1 MARKAVRL
9 LVIRRGLAI
18 EKLVGPPGRGISP
31 NICFC
36 MWAPDDCLVVV
47 RNFKLS
53 SQKVLKRS
61 QRMELGLANKTA
73 LVTGGSKGIGLET
86 ARALAREGV
95 KVLICARRESA
106 LAEAAHDIMRTTQA
120 KIETQPLDVTKVEQI
135 ATIPRIVTGKLGRID
150 ILINNAGTGTYKPFL
165 EVTDEELVEGMAI
178 NFFAQFRI
186 CQRIVPMMI
195 AQGGGRIVNVSGQT
209 GIMTL
214 NPPFLS
220 SCTGPAKSAEIRFS
234 KVLANELAP
243 HNIRVNCVIPGFIN
257 TPERF
262 AKWEREL
269 AKRRLSP
276 EDATRERSRWSSNQG
291 MRDTRW
297 GTPEEI
303 ANLIVFAVSDAASY
317 INGAELVADNAMDKS

>member
-1 MARKAVRL
+1 LPAHRP
-9 LVIRRGLAI
+9 LAKI
-18 EKLVGPPGRGISP
+18 GAGIKETAGTT
-31 NICFC
+31 
-36 MWAPDDCLVVV
+36 MD
-47 RNFKLS
+47 
-53 SQKVLKRS
+53 
-61 QRMELGLANKTA
+61 LGLAGKTA
-73 LVTGGSKGIGLET
+73 LITGGSKGIGLET

-95 KVLICARRESA
+95 KVLICARREQA
-106 LAEAAHDIMRTTQA
+106 LAEAARDVMQTSQVR
-120 KIETQPLDVTKVEQI
+120 IETHSLDVTKVEQI
-135 ATIPRIVTGKLGRID
+135 ADIPRLVAEKLGRID
-150 ILINNAGTGTYKPFL
+150 ILVNNAGTGTYKPFL
-165 EVTDEELVEGMAI
+165 DVTDEELVEGMAI

-186 CQRIVPMMI
+186 CQRIVPLMI
-195 AQGGGRIVNVSGQT
+195 AQGGGRIVNVSGET

-269 AKRRLSP
+269 AKRKLSP
-276 EDATRERSRWSSNQG
+276 EDAARERALWSSNQG
-291 MRDTRW
+291 TRDTRW

>member
-1 MARKAVRL
+1 
-9 LVIRRGLAI
+9 
-18 EKLVGPPGRGISP
+18 
-31 NICFC
+31 
-36 MWAPDDCLVVV
+36 
-47 RNFKLS
+47 
-53 SQKVLKRS
+53 
-61 QRMELGLANKTA
+61 MELGLAGKTA

-86 ARALAREGV
+86 ARSLAREGV
-95 KVLICARRESA
+95 KVLICARRETA
-106 LAEAAHDIMRTTQA
+106 LAEAVRDVMATTQV
-120 KIETQPLDVTKVEQI
+120 KIETHSLDVTKVEQI
-135 ATIPRIVTGKLGRID
+135 ETLPRIVREKLGRID
-150 ILINNAGTGTYKPFL
+150 ILVNNAGTGTYKPFL
-165 EVTDEELVEGMAI
+165 EVTDEELVEGIAI

-195 AQGGGRIVNVSGQT
+195 AQGGGRIVNVSGET

-214 NPPFLS
+214 NAPFLS
-220 SCTGPAKSAEIRFS
+220 SCTGPAKAAEIRLS

-269 AKRRLSP
+269 AKRQLSP
-276 EDATRERSRWSSNQG
+276 EDAARERALWSSNQG
-291 MRDTRW
+291 ARDTRW

-317 INGAELVADNAMDKS
+317 INGAGLVADNAMDKS

>member
-1 MARKAVRL
+1 MDL
-9 LVIRRGLAI
+9 DLA
-18 EKLVGPPGRGISP
+18 G
-31 NICFC
+31 
-36 MWAPDDCLVVV
+36 
-47 RNFKLS
+47 
-53 SQKVLKRS
+53 
-61 QRMELGLANKTA
+61 KTA

-106 LAEAAHDIMRTTQA
+106 LAEAAHDIMQTTQV
-120 KIETQPLDVTKVEQI
+120 KIETYSLDVTKVDQI
-135 ATIPRIVTGKLGRID
+135 EKIPAVVRDKLGSID

-195 AQGGGRIVNVSGQT
+195 AQGGGRIVNISGQT

-243 HNIRVNCVIPGFIN
+243 HDIRVNCVIPGFIN

-262 AKWEREL
+262 AKREL
-269 AKRRLSP
+269 SA
-276 EDATRERSRWSSNQG
+276 EDAARERASWSGNQG
-291 MRDTRW
+291 MRNTRW

>member
-1 MARKAVRL
+1 
-9 LVIRRGLAI
+9 
-18 EKLVGPPGRGISP
+18 
-31 NICFC
+31 
-36 MWAPDDCLVVV
+36 
-47 RNFKLS
+47 
-53 SQKVLKRS
+53 
-61 QRMELGLANKTA
+61 MELGLAGKTA

-95 KVLICARRESA
+95 KVLICARRETA
-106 LAEAAHDIMRTTQA
+106 LAEAARDILQTTQM
-120 KIETQPLDVTKVEQI
+120 KIGTQPLDVTKVEQI
-135 ATIPRIVTGKLGRID
+135 ETLPRVIKEKLGRID
-150 ILINNAGTGTYKPFL
+150 ILVNNAGTGTYKPFL
-165 EVTDEELVEGMAI
+165 EVTDEELVDGMAI

-195 AQGGGRIVNVSGQT
+195 AQGGGGRIVNVSGET

-262 AKWEREL
+262 AKWEREM
-269 AKRRLSP
+269 AKRKLSP
-276 EDATRERSRWSSNQG
+276 EDAARERAQWSSNQG

>member
-1 MARKAVRL
+1 M
-9 LVIRRGLAI
+9 
-18 EKLVGPPGRGISP
+18 
-31 NICFC
+31 
-36 MWAPDDCLVVV
+36 D
-47 RNFKLS
+47 
-53 SQKVLKRS
+53 
-61 QRMELGLANKTA
+61 LGLANKTA

-106 LAEAAHDIMRTTQA
+106 LADAARAIMQTTQA
-120 KIETQPLDVTKVEQI
+120 KIETHSLDVTKVEQI
-135 ATIPRIVTGKLGRID
+135 ETIPRVVKDKLGHID
-150 ILINNAGTGTYKPFL
+150 ILINNAGTGTYKAVL

-195 AQGGGRIVNVSGQT
+195 ARGGGRIINVRGQT

-220 SCTGPAKSAEIRFS
+220 SCTGPAKSTEIRFS
-234 KVLANELAP
+234 KLLANELAP

-262 AKWEREL
+262 AKWEREV
-269 AKRRLSP
+269 AKRQLSP
-276 EDATRERSRWSSNQG
+276 EDAARA
-291 MRDTRW
+291 
-297 GTPEEI
+297 I
-303 ANLIVFAVSDAASY
+303 A
-317 INGAELVADNAMDKS
+317 LVEQSGHA

>member
-1 MARKAVRL
+1 LPARRP
-9 LVIRRGLAI
+9 LAKI
-18 EKLVGPPGRGISP
+18 GAGIGKPPGQA
-31 NICFC
+31 
-36 MWAPDDCLVVV
+36 MD
-47 RNFKLS
+47 
-53 SQKVLKRS
+53 
-61 QRMELGLANKTA
+61 LGLAGKTA
-73 LVTGGSKGIGLET
+73 LITGGSKGIGLET

-95 KVLICARRESA
+95 KILICARRESA
-106 LAEAAHDIMRTTQA
+106 LAEAAHDIMQTTQA
-120 KIETQPLDVTKVEQI
+120 TIETHSLDVTKVEQI
-135 ATIPRIVTGKLGRID
+135 ATIPRVVAAKLGRID
-150 ILINNAGTGTYKPFL
+150 ILVNNAGTGTYKPFL
-165 EVTDEELVEGMAI
+165 DVTDEELVEGMAI

-186 CQRIVPMMI
+186 CQRIVPLMI
-195 AQGGGRIVNVSGQT
+195 AQGGGRIVNVSGET

-269 AKRRLSP
+269 AKRKLSP
-276 EDATRERSRWSSNQG
+276 EDAARERALWSGNQG
-291 MRDTRW
+291 SRDTRW

>member
-1 MARKAVRL
+1 MEF
-9 LVIRRGLAI
+9 GLA
-18 EKLVGPPGRGISP
+18 G
-31 NICFC
+31 
-36 MWAPDDCLVVV
+36 
-47 RNFKLS
+47 
-53 SQKVLKRS
+53 
-61 QRMELGLANKTA
+61 KTA

-86 ARALAREGV
+86 VRALAREGV
-95 KVLICARRESA
+95 KVLICARREA
-106 LAEAAHDIMRTTQA
+106 VLAEAARDILQTTQM
-120 KIETQPLDVTKVEQI
+120 KVEIQPLDVTKIEQI
-135 ATIPRIVTGKLGRID
+135 EALPRIVKEKLGRID
-150 ILINNAGTGTYKPFL
+150 ILVNNAGTGTYKPFL

-195 AQGGGRIVNVSGQT
+195 AQGAGRIVNVSGET

-243 HNIRVNCVIPGFIN
+243 YNIRVNCVIPGFIN

-262 AKWEREL
+262 AKWEREV

-276 EDATRERSRWSSNQG
+276 EDAARERASWSTNQG
-291 MRDTRW
+291 ARDTRW
-297 GTPEEI
+297 GKPEEI

>member
-1 MARKAVRL
+1 
-9 LVIRRGLAI
+9 
-18 EKLVGPPGRGISP
+18 
-31 NICFC
+31 
-36 MWAPDDCLVVV
+36 
-47 RNFKLS
+47 
-53 SQKVLKRS
+53 
-61 QRMELGLANKTA
+61 MELGLANKTA

-106 LAEAAHDIMRTTQA
+106 LAEAARDIMRTTQA
-120 KIETQPLDVTKVEQI
+120 KIETHPLDVTKVEQI
-135 ATIPRIVTGKLGRID
+135 ETIPRIVTDKLGRID

-186 CQRIVPMMI
+186 CQRV
-195 AQGGGRIVNVSGQT
+195 GRIVNVSGQT

-276 EDATRERSRWSSNQG
+276 EDAAREQALWSSNQG